1 MSMIFQLLFYGIL
14 GTCLVLA
21 QVDVNQALNK
31 NKLDVGT
38 ISASGLS
45 DAELEQTFPRTNI
58 HRMRNALKSLR
69 QNWSNKLQAMPARNY
84 QSAGINQESEI
95 PEQQTPLREKP
106 RDRIKVEGDTLHQ
119 VNKKAGLNDIL
130 YQGDMVLTDDQISTI
145 LESQQDS
152 TEATPARARRQAY
165 RDRYYPSTTW
175 GTSVYYYYDRTA
187 TSKIVKAFEQAVA
200 FWQNVTCINII
211 QSSTAVNRIRVF
223 KGQGC
228 YSYVGRISGVQDLS
242 LGTGC
247 EEFGTAAHELGHAL
261 GFFHTQSRYDRDNFI
276 SINYANI
283 DQSYVEQFDKETS
296 STNYNYGMPYDYGS
310 IMQYGATSAS
320 SNDRPTMVA
329 RDAEYQDTMGS
340 DFVGF
345 YDISMMNEHYK
356 CKELCSAGTSAQ
368 CTNGGFPSPRNCAIC
383 ICPSG
388 YGGNFCDQ
396 RPPGCGDNLNATAAW
411 QSFTNTIGDG
421 LPTLRDNHT
430 MCNYWV
436 RAPDNQSV
444 EIRISGLTTVTIDG
458 CIFGGIEIK
467 SHKDQKLTGYRYCS
481 SADQNTVRRS
491 TGSLVPIIL
500 FNRYASTKAVL
511 EYRAVTPSSE
521 STVTTA
527 TTFAPIVSS
536 CQDLHPNCDLYRYFG
551 LCQSKMIRKQ
561 CQLACRNCENHSVSS
576 FGTNFGP
583 NNVSNNNYF
592 NSQNN
597 FNNWYMNRNN
607 NYYPYNSNPFPWY
620 F

>member
-1 MSMIFQLLFYGIL
+1 MIFQLLFYGIL

-536 CQDLHPNCDLYRYFG
+536 CQDLHPNCAAYAWNGFCVNRFYSLQARHYYCAYTCG
-551 LCQSKMIRKQ
+551 LCWM
-561 CQLACRNCENHSVSS
+561 
-576 FGTNFGP
+576 
-583 NNVSNNNYF
+583 NNNY
-592 NSQNN
+592 
-597 FNNWYMNRNN
+597 
-607 NYYPYNSNPFPWY
+607 
-620 F
+620 

>member
-1 MSMIFQLLFYGIL
+1 MIFQLLFYGIL

-551 LCQSKMIRKQ
+551 LCQIVPPTHGMVFVLIDSTHYKQDITTVHIRVD
-561 CQLACRNCENHSVSS
+561 CA
-576 FGTNFGP
+576 G
-583 NNVSNNNYF
+583 
-592 NSQNN
+592 
-597 FNNWYMNRNN
+597 
-607 NYYPYNSNPFPWY
+607 
-620 F
+620 

>member
-1 MSMIFQLLFYGIL
+1 MSLIFQLLFYGIL
-14 GTCLVLA
+14 GTGLVLA

-84 QSAGINQESEI
+84 QSAGINQESGI

-130 YQGDMVLTDDQISTI
+130 YQGDMVLT
-145 LESQQDS
+145 E
-152 TEATPARARRQAY
+152 
-165 RDRYYPSTTW
+165 DRYYPSTTW

-356 CKELCSAGTSAQ
+356 CKGT
-368 CTNGGFPSPRNCAIC
+368 CR
-383 ICPSG
+383 
-388 YGGNFCDQ
+388 
-396 RPPGCGDNLNATAAW
+396 
-411 QSFTNTIGDG
+411 
-421 LPTLRDNHT
+421 
-430 MCNYWV
+430 
-436 RAPDNQSV
+436 
-444 EIRISGLTTVTIDG
+444 
-458 CIFGGIEIK
+458 
-467 SHKDQKLTGYRYCS
+467 
-481 SADQNTVRRS
+481 
-491 TGSLVPIIL
+491 
-500 FNRYASTKAVL
+500 
-511 EYRAVTPSSE
+511 EY
-521 STVTTA
+521 
-527 TTFAPIVSS
+527 
-536 CQDLHPNCDLYRYFG
+536 
-551 LCQSKMIRKQ
+551 
-561 CQLACRNCENHSVSS
+561 
-576 FGTNFGP
+576 
-583 NNVSNNNYF
+583 
-592 NSQNN
+592 
-597 FNNWYMNRNN
+597 
-607 NYYPYNSNPFPWY
+607 
-620 F
+620 

>member
-1 MSMIFQLLFYGIL
+1 MLWQLFFLFISQA
-14 GTCLVLA
+14 VS
-21 QVDVNQALNK
+21 QIDVNQALNQ
-31 NKLDVGT
+31 NKLDIGVK
-38 ISASGLS
+38 SPSGIS
-45 DAELEQTFPRTNI
+45 DAELEQTFPRTNLA
-58 HRMRNALKSLR
+58 RMRNALKSLR
-69 QNWSNKLQAMPARNY
+69 QNWSAKLQAMPARNY
-84 QSAGINQESEI
+84 GGINQETGAV
-95 PEQQTPLREKP
+95 EQQKPLREKP

-119 VNKKAGLNDIL
+119 VNKAAGLNDIL
-130 YQGDMVLTDDQISTI
+130 YQGDMVLTDDQIATI

-152 TEATPARARRQAY
+152 TETTPSRARRQAY

-187 TSKIVKAFEQAVA
+187 TPKIVKAFEQAVA

-211 QSSTAVNRIRVF
+211 QSSSALNRIRVF

-261 GFFHTQSRYDRDNFI
+261 GFFHTQSRYDRDNYI

-283 DQSYVEQFDKETS
+283 DPSYVEQFDKETS
-296 STNYNYGMPYDYGS
+296 STNFNYGMPYDYGS

-320 SNDRPTMVA
+320 SNDKATMIA

-356 CKELCSAGTSAQ
+356 CKELCPAGTSAR
-368 CTNGGFPSPRNCAIC
+368 CVNGGFPSPRNCAIC

-388 YGGNFCDQ
+388 YGGVLCDQ
-396 RPPGCGDNLNATAAW
+396 RPPGCGDSLNATTAW
-411 QSFTNTIGDG
+411 QTITNTIGDG

-436 RAPDNQSV
+436 RAPDNQAV

-467 SHKDQKLTGYRYCS
+467 TNKDQKLTGYRYCS
-481 SADQNTVRRS
+481 SADQNTVHRS

-500 FNRYASTKAVL
+500 FNRYASTKAIL
-511 EYRAVTPSSE
+511 EYRAVTPSADATATS
-521 STVTTA
+521 A
-527 TTFAPIVSS
+527 TTFAPIVNS
-536 CQDLHPNCDLYRYFG
+536 CQDLHPNCAAYAWNGFCVNQFYSLQARHYYCAYTCG
-551 LCQSKMIRKQ
+551 LCWM
-561 CQLACRNCENHSVSS
+561 NY
-576 FGTNFGP
+576 
-583 NNVSNNNYF
+583 SNNQY
-592 NSQNN
+592 
-597 FNNWYMNRNN
+597 
-607 NYYPYNSNPFPWY
+607 
-620 F
+620 

>member
-1 MSMIFQLLFYGIL
+1 MSLIFQLLFYGIL
-14 GTCLVLA
+14 GTGLVLA

-84 QSAGINQESEI
+84 QSAGINQESGI

-130 YQGDMVLTDDQISTI
+130 YQGDMVLT
-145 LESQQDS
+145 E
-152 TEATPARARRQAY
+152 
-165 RDRYYPSTTW
+165 DRYYPSTTW

-356 CKELCSAGTSAQ
+356 CKELCPAGTSAQ
-368 CTNGGFPSPRNCAIC
+368 CTNGGFPNPRNCAIC

-388 YGGNFCDQ
+388 YGGNLCDQ
-396 RPPGCGDNLNATAAW
+396 RPPGCGDNLNATTAW

-436 RAPDNQSV
+436 RAPANQSV

-521 STVTTA
+521 PTATTA

-536 CQDLHPNCDLYRYFG
+536 CQDLHPNCAAYAWNGFCVNPFYSLQARHYYCAYTCG
-551 LCQSKMIRKQ
+551 LCWM
-561 CQLACRNCENHSVSS
+561 
-576 FGTNFGP
+576 
-583 NNVSNNNYF
+583 NNNY
-592 NSQNN
+592 
-597 FNNWYMNRNN
+597 
-607 NYYPYNSNPFPWY
+607 
-620 F
+620 

>member
-1 MSMIFQLLFYGIL
+1 MILQLSICSFL
-14 GTCLVLA
+14 TSLVIS
-21 QVDVNQALNK
+21 QIDVNQALNQ
-31 NKLDVGT
+31 NKLNIDTV
-38 ISASGLS
+38 SASGLS
-45 DAELEQTFPRTNI
+45 DAELAQTFPRTNLP
-58 HRMRNALKSLR
+58 RMRNALRSLR
-69 QNWSNKLQAMPARNY
+69 QNWSVKLQAMPARNY
-84 QSAGINQESEI
+84 QSGGGGGGNQGEGAS
-95 PEQQTPLREKP
+95 EQQKPLREKP
-106 RDRIKVEGDTLHQ
+106 RDRIKMEGDTLHQ
-119 VNKKAGLNDIL
+119 VNKAAGLNDIL
-130 YQGDMVLTDDQISTI
+130 YQGDMVLTDEQIATI
-145 LESQQDS
+145 LEAQQDTTES
-152 TEATPARARRQAY
+152 TGSRARRQAY

-187 TSKIVKAFEQAVA
+187 TPKIVKAFEQAVA

-211 QSSTAVNRIRVF
+211 QSSTAINRIRVF

-261 GFFHTQSRYDRDNFI
+261 GFFHTQSRYDRDNYI
-276 SINYANI
+276 SINYTNI
-283 DQSYVEQFDKETS
+283 DPSYVEQFDKETS

-320 SNDRPTMVA
+320 SNDRPTMIA
-329 RDAEYQDTMGS
+329 RDTEYQDTMGS

-356 CKELCSAGTSAQ
+356 CKELCPSATSVQ
-368 CTNGGFPSPRNCAIC
+368 CANGGFPSPRNCAIC

-388 YGGNFCDQ
+388 YGGILCDQ
-396 RPPGCGDNLNATAAW
+396 RPPGCGDNLNATASW
-411 QSFTNTIGDG
+411 QTISNTIGDG

-444 EIRISGLTTVTIDG
+444 EVRINGLTTVTIDG

-467 SHKDQKLTGYRYCS
+467 SHRDQKLTGYRYCS

-500 FNRYASTKAVL
+500 FNRYASTKAIL
-511 EYRAVTPSSE
+511 EYRAVTPSAE
-521 STVTTA
+521 ATTQ
-527 TTFAPIVSS
+527 TTFAPIVNS
-536 CQDLHPNCDLYRYFG
+536 CQDLHPNCAAYAWNGFCVNPFYSLQARHYYCAYTCG
-551 LCQSKMIRKQ
+551 LCWM
-561 CQLACRNCENHSVSS
+561 
-576 FGTNFGP
+576 
-583 NNVSNNNYF
+583 NNNLY
-592 NSQNN
+592 
-597 FNNWYMNRNN
+597 
-607 NYYPYNSNPFPWY
+607 
-620 F
+620 